1 MKLEFVEF
9 KSGDAMRKG
18 NAVPKSINANILISN
33 AEAEKD
39 RLKIDFEY
47 GVSYQPDQ
55 SYVRMKGSATFIGPE
70 AAKSVEEWK
79 KTKKITGEHGEFIFN
94 ALYYHC
100 SINALLIT
108 RVFGIAPPI
117 ALPTLKIGVS
127 PKGVS

>member
-18 NAVPKSINANILISN
+18 NAIPKSINTNIVLSG

-39 RLKIDFEY
+39 RLKVDFEY
-47 GVSYQPDQ
+47 GVMYQPDQ
-55 SYVRMKGSATFIGPE
+55 SYVRMKGSASFIGPE

-79 KTKKITGEHGEFIFN
+79 KTKRITGPHGEFVFN

-100 SINALLIT
+100 SINSLMIT
-108 RVFGIAPPI
+108 RVFGMAPPI
-117 ALPTLKIGVS
+117 TLPTLRMAEQ
-127 PKGVS
+127 PKK